1 MQWERVLRWVR
12 GVLLVSVAAI
22 SVGFLSLVPALLGW
36 DSTTGT
42 LAVVVTV
49 GTTIMGVG
57 AVTGGVSGLI
67 LMTS

>member
-1 MQWERVLRWVR
+1 MQWEQVLRWVR
-12 GVLLVSVAAI
+12 GVFLVSAAAV

-57 AVTGGVSGLI
+57 AVTAGISGLI